1 MIDEF
6 ETKQSA
12 GVTRRSRRLRSRISR
27 GQAMVEFALI
37 STLALL
43 IMLVGVQYAM
53 IGQAALAV
61 SQGAS
66 AIARYAAI
74 NPGTVGGSSGNG
86 SVTLNGSTLQ
96 NLLSPSICGGSC
108 ANLTATITSTSAS
121 TGTANTTSNPPAFG
135 DQLTVLLK
143 FDATGV
149 LALPKNFLGM
159 VTFPTQLNAQE
170 SQVYE

>member
-1 MIDEF
+1 MLNQSDA
-6 ETKQSA
+6 KQNA
-12 GVTRRSRRLRSRISR
+12 EVTFGSRWRGRISR
-27 GQAMVEFALI
+27 GQAAVEFAMI

-43 IMLVGVQYAM
+43 VMLVGVQYAM

-74 NPGTVGGSSGNG
+74 NPGTVGGASGNG
-86 SVTLNGSTLQ
+86 TLTLNGSAMQ

-108 ANLTATITSTSAS
+108 ANLTATIASTSAT
-121 TGTANTTSNPPAFG
+121 TGAANTAANPPSFG
-135 DQLTVLLK
+135 DKLTVTLN
-143 FDATGV
+143 FDAHGV
-149 LALPKNFLGM
+149 LALPQTFLGM
-159 VTFPTQLNAQE
+159 VTFPTALSSQE